1 MLYRN
6 TILMTEPE
14 ISGRRHEECDGRDEQ
29 EGERVQGEAVAPVA
43 EVVRAH
49 AGLDGVA
56 RHLLRH
62 AVVQLRAAVVRHG

>member
-1 MLYRN
+1 M
-6 TILMTEPE
+6 IGPK
-14 ISGRRHEECDGRDEQ
+14 ISGRRQEECDGRNKQ
-29 EGERVQGEAVAPVA
+29 EGERVQDEAVAPVA

>member
-1 MLYRN
+1 M
-6 TILMTEPE
+6 IGPK
-14 ISGRRHEECDGRDEQ
+14 ISGRRQEECDGRHDQ
-29 EGERVQGEAVAPVA
+29 EGERVQDEAAAPVA

>member
-1 MLYRN
+1 M
-6 TILMTEPE
+6 IGPK
-14 ISGRRHEECDGRDEQ
+14 ISGHRQEECDGRNKQ
-29 EGERVQGEAVAPVA
+29 EGERVQDEAVTPVA

-62 AVVQLRAAVVRHG
+62 AVV

>member
-1 MLYRN
+1 MK
-6 TILMTEPE
+6 IGPE
-14 ISGRRHEECDGRDEQ
+14 ISGRRQEECDGRGEQ
-29 EGERVQGEAVAPVA
+29 EGERVQVEAVAPVA
-43 EVVRAH
+43 EVVGAH

>member
-1 MLYRN
+1 M
-6 TILMTEPE
+6 IGPE
-14 ISGRRHEECDGRDEQ
+14 ISGRRHEKCDGRDEQ
-29 EGERVQGEAVAPVA
+29 EGERVQDAVPPVA

-62 AVVQLRAAVVRHG
+62 AVVQLRAAVVCHG